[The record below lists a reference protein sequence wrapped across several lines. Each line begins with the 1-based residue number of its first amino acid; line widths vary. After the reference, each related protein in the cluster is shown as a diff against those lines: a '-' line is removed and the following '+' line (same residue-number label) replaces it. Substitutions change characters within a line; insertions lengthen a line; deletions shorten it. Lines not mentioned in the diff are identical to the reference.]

1 MDILLDGNTFFVAFL
16 AGLVATIVMTL
27 FEIPIWK
34 RFGLRGVLEWHENQV
49 LSIRF
54 FRLSESRLH
63 VKGIFFLHFLNGAL
77 GGIGFALAMVVFSL
91 TENIIEM
98 GIAYGIFLWIV
109 TLVPIHKPITG
120 IKPWKHP
127 DGMSP
132 MIASLVGHLI
142 YGIILGTSFEIMF

>member
-77 GGIGFALAMVVFSL
+77 GGIGFALAMVVFHSQKISSRWESL
-91 TENIIEM
+91 MEYFC
-98 GIAYGIFLWIV
+98 GL
-109 TLVPIHKPITG
+109 
-120 IKPWKHP
+120 
-127 DGMSP
+127 
-132 MIASLVGHLI
+132 
-142 YGIILGTSFEIMF
+142 